1 MPRTTPRTRT
11 PKTDAILADSVALAR
26 EAAEA
31 VASPRPV
38 GDHVGFTMEA
48 DRLGTHYFA
57 STDPGY
63 AGWCWAVTL
72 ARVPRG
78 RTATVCEVDMAPRE
92 GALLAPRW
100 VPWEERLRPSDVSRD
115 DVLAY
120 RDEDARLEPGLE
132 DTSDDADLPIVRD
145 LGLGRPRVLSPQGRW
160 DAANRWYASE
170 RGPKSGRRPK
180 NTCSNCGFLIK
191 MSGEMRTAFG
201 VCANE
206 WATDDGSVV
215 SLDHTCGSH
224 SETDLPKGATAWP
237 VRPPRVNDSVID
249 VEQTPEA

>member
-1 MPRTTPRTRT
+1 M
-11 PKTDAILADSVALAR
+11 SLAR
-26 EAAEA
+26 GAAEA
-31 VASPRPV
+31 VAPPRPV
-38 GDHVGFTMEA
+38 GDHVGFKMEA

-63 AGWCWAVTL
+63 VGWCWAVTL

-78 RTATVCEVDMAPRE
+78 RTATVCEVGMAPRE

-115 DVLAY
+115 DVLAS

-145 LGLGRPRVLSPQGRW
+145 LGLGRPRGLSPQGRW

-170 RGPKSGRRPK
+170 RGPQSGRRPK
-180 NTCSNCGFLIK
+180 NTCSNCGFIIK
-191 MSGEMRTAFG
+191 MSGEMRMAFG

-237 VRPPRVNDSVID
+237 VRPPRVNDSAID
-249 VEQTPEA
+249 VERAPEA